1 MNNKNGMKLFILGN
15 FIVFLGFG
23 CFLNFQGVHLK
34 TLGFPE
40 SFVGTLFGIQT
51 MTTAIGALLCSFI
64 VRILNPKKTL
74 VIACF
79 LLSIASI
86 FMAIFKNSI
95 LLMLFAGISGFCF
108 SAFYTL
114 ESPIIMSLS
123 SKNKSLKY
131 FSISFTSK
139 MAAMMFGTLLGGFL
153 SQYFMSTK
161 HTLLLFGVISILIS
175 PIFLF
180 LGDIQIENS
189 KNNIFTDIGTFIS
202 SRNSFQYLLFS
213 GLVSLGAGMIFPFFS
228 IYIKYTLHVNNSLVG
243 TIVTLSQLGI
253 VIGGLLIPLIQ
264 SRFGKIE
271 TIVMCQ
277 GLSIPFLLGISL
289 TKNIYLVGI
298 SFFMRSALMNMAQP
312 ALQNMSMEIVTPE
325 QRTNYSGFLNLSNN
339 FLRAIGTFVGGF
351 IMTHINYDF
360 PYFLTSTLYIIAV
373 FRFWTVFRPKK
384 AIEATQIN
392 I

>member
-1 MNNKNGMKLFILGN
+1 MNKHAVKLFILGN
-15 FIVFLGFG
+15 FIIFLEYG

-34 TLGFPE
+34 ALGFQE

-51 MTTAIGALLCSFI
+51 MTTAIGAVFCSFI
-64 VRILNPKKTL
+64 VRLLNPKKTL
-74 VIACF
+74 VLACL
-79 LLSIASI
+79 LLSISAI
-86 FMAIFKNSI
+86 FMSIFKNSI
-95 LLMLFAGISGFCF
+95 LLMLFSGISGLCL

-114 ESPIIMSLS
+114 ESPIIMSIS
-123 SKNKSLKY
+123 SKDNSLKY
-131 FSISFTSK
+131 FSLSFTSK

-153 SQYFMSTK
+153 SQYFISTK
-161 HTLLLFGVISILIS
+161 MTLLLFSIVSLIAS
-175 PIFLF
+175 PLFLF
-180 LGDIQIENS
+180 LGKLHIENS
-189 KNNIFTDIGTFIS
+189 DDNLFRDIHSFIS
-202 SRNSFQYLLFS
+202 SRNSFQYLLFF

-228 IYIKYTLHVNNSLVG
+228 IYIKYTLHVNNSIVG

-253 VIGGLLIPLIQ
+253 VIGGLLIPYIQ
-264 SRFGKIE
+264 QRLGKVK
-271 TIVMCQ
+271 TIALCQ

-289 TKNIYLVGI
+289 TKNIYSVGF

-312 ALQNMSMEIVTPE
+312 ALQSMSMEMVE
-325 QRTNYSGFLNLSNN
+325 SQKRTNYSGFLNLSNN

-384 AIEATQIN
+384 TIEATQVN